1 MKKHLDIGI
10 LALTAGAMFLSTA
23 FAIAVDYGDAPSADV
38 AKQGQDF
45 YDKAEYYNELKAR
58 LGPIPKP
65 AKPIKLG
72 FCCKAF
78 ENEFWRLIRDGSEV
92 AVANMKKAGID
103 ISIDV
108 RAAQGETDENGQ
120 LALMSDMVK
129 RGYDG
134 ILCSPISDGNLLP
147 AVERARANK
156 TPLIMINSTF
166 MAAIEVSVG
175 ARHWRAG
182 ELAAEWMSQRI
193 GEGEVAIITGMM
205 SSSSAR
211 SRTEGFTK
219 WFAVNNPGIKVVDVQ
234 NGNWDRMKAKD
245 VADVLLKKHPNLRGI
260 YCNNDTMA
268 MGAIESIKSAGR
280 LGKCYL
286 LGTDGTSEAHASI
299 RAGELSGTVDNMP
312 KYISQVGIEMM
323 IRRLGGQEVPKVIYT
338 PGVVIDKSNVDED
351 IEKLIGWEK
360 PVFK

>member
-1 MKKHLDIGI
+1 MKKYLGIGML
-10 LALTAGAMFLSTA
+10 LAVWAMFAAPVL
-23 FAIAVDYGDAPSADV
+23 AVDYGDTPSADV
-38 AKQGQDF
+38 AEQGQDF

-65 AKPIKLG
+65 TKPIKLG
-72 FCCKAF
+72 FTCKAF

-92 AVANMKKAGID
+92 AVQNMKEAGID

-108 RAAQGETDENGQ
+108 RAAQGETDEHGQ
-120 LALMSDMVK
+120 LALMNDMVK

-134 ILCSPISDGNLLP
+134 ILTSPISDGNLLP

-166 MAAIEVSVG
+166 MPQIEVSVG

-182 ELAAEWMSQRI
+182 EMAAEWMSKKF

-211 SRTEGFTK
+211 ARTDGFTK
-219 WFAVNNPGIKVVDVQ
+219 WFAENNPKIKVVDVQ

-245 VADVLLKKHPNLRGI
+245 LADVLLKKHPNLKGI

-268 MGAIESIKSAGR
+268 MGAIESIKSAGKV
-280 LGKCYL
+280 GKVFL

-323 IRRLGGQEVPKVIYT
+323 VRRLGGQEVPKVIYT
-338 PGVVIDKSNVDED
+338 PGVVIDETNVDAN
-351 IEKLIGWEK
+351 IEEVIGWEK
-360 PVFK
+360 PKFK

>member
-1 MKKHLDIGI
+1 MKRRLGIGMAFAV
-10 LALTAGAMFLSTA
+10 LAMFLSA
-23 FAIAVDYGDAPSADV
+23 AHVPAVDYGDTPSADV

-65 AKPIKLG
+65 TKPIKLG

-78 ENEFWRLIRDGSEV
+78 ENEFWRLIRDGSEI
-92 AVANMKKAGID
+92 AIENMKAAGID

-108 RAAQGETDENGQ
+108 RAAQGEVDEHGQ
-120 LALMSDMVK
+120 LALMNDMVK

-134 ILCSPISDGNLLP
+134 ILTSPISDGNLLP
-147 AVERARANK
+147 AVERARENGI
-156 TPLIMINSTF
+156 PLIMINSTF
-166 MAAIEVSVG
+166 MPQIEVSVG

-182 ELAAEWMSQRI
+182 ELAAEWMSKRI
-193 GEGEVAIITGMM
+193 GKGEVAIITGMM

-219 WFAVNNPGIKVVDVQ
+219 WFEKNNPDVKVVDVQ

-245 VADVLLKKHPNLRGI
+245 VADVLLKKHPNLQGI

-268 MGAIESIKSAGR
+268 MGAIESIKSAGK
-280 LGKCYL
+280 LGKVYL
-286 LGTDGTSEAHASI
+286 LGTDGTSEAHSSI

-312 KYISQVGIEMM
+312 KYISQIGIEMM
-323 IRRLGGQEVPKVIYT
+323 LRRLGGQEVPKVIYT

-351 IEKLIGWEK
+351 IEKVIDWQK
-360 PVFK
+360 PAFK

>member
-1 MKKHLDIGI
+1 MKRHLGRGMSLLAA
-10 LALTAGAMFLSTA
+10 LALLFSLPVM
-23 FAIAVDYGDAPSADV
+23 AVDYGDTPSADV
-38 AKQGQDF
+38 AEQGQDF

-58 LGPIPKP
+58 LGPIPRP
-65 AKPIKLG
+65 DKPIRLG

-92 AVANMKKAGID
+92 AVQNMKDAGLD

-108 RAAQGETDENGQ
+108 RAAQGESDEHGQ
-120 LALMSDMVK
+120 LALMNDMVK

-134 ILCSPISDGNLLP
+134 ILTSPISDGNLLP
-147 AVERARANK
+147 AVERARANQ

-166 MAAIEVSVG
+166 MPQIEVSVG

-182 ELAAEWMSQRI
+182 ELAAEWMSTRI

-219 WFAVNNPGIKVVDVQ
+219 WFADNNPKITVVDVQ

-268 MGAIESIKSAGR
+268 MGAIESIKSANK
-280 LGKCYL
+280 LGKVYL

-312 KYISQVGIEMM
+312 KYISQIGIEMM
-323 IRRLGGQEVPKVIYT
+323 VRRLGGQEVPKVIYT
-338 PGVVIDKSNVDED
+338 PGVVIDQSNVDDD
-351 IEKLIGWEK
+351 IETVIGWEK